1 MAAVEKQPLNL
12 YEEEGE
18 NDHEPDVKTCT
29 IGF

>member
-12 YEEEGE
+12 YEEGE
-18 NDHEPDVKTCT
+18 NNYEPDVKTCA